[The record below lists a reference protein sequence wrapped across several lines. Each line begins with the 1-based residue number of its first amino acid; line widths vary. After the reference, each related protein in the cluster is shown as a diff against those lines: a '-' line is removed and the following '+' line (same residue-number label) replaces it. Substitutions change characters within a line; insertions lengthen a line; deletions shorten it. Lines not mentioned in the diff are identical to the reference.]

1 MSEFLRNQSCCDFVS
16 ALASAAPVPGGGGA
30 AAMAGALSAALC
42 SMAANLTVGKKKYA
56 DVEEDIKA
64 LMAEAETIRLRLL
77 ELIDEDATG
86 FEPLAKA
93 YAIPKDEPGRDEVM
107 EECLRTAAAAPAEI
121 FDLACRVI
129 EMQYDFAKKG
139 SRLMISDAAT
149 GASFARAAMEGAA
162 VNVKVNTRLMK
173 DRAYADK
180 IDAHIADSLKKYSAM
195 AEETIQYVWQQF

>member
-1 MSEFLRNQSCCDFVS
+1 MIELKDTTCNQFTH
-16 ALASAAPVPGGGGA
+16 LIASTAPAPGGGGA
-30 AAMAGALSAALC
+30 AALVGAVAVALGD
-42 SMAANLTVGKKKYA
+42 MVGEFTVGKKKYA

-180 IDAHIADSLKKYSAM
+180 IDAHIANSLKKYSAM
-195 AEETIQYVWQQF
+195 AEKTIQYVWQQF

>member
-1 MSEFLRNQSCCDFVS
+1 MAELKDTTCSQFTHLI
-16 ALASAAPVPGGGGA
+16 ASTAPAPGGGGA
-30 AAMAGALSAALC
+30 AALVGAVAVALGD
-42 SMAANLTVGKKKYA
+42 MVGEFTVGKKKYA

-77 ELIDEDATG
+77 ELINEDATG

>member
-1 MSEFLRNQSCCDFVS
+1 MIELKDTTCSQFTHLI
-16 ALASAAPVPGGGGA
+16 ASTAPAPGGGGA
-30 AAMAGALSAALC
+30 AALVGAVAVALGD
-42 SMAANLTVGKKKYA
+42 MVGEFTVGKKKYA

-180 IDAHIADSLKKYSAM
+180 IDAHIANSLKKYSAM
-195 AEETIQYVWQQF
+195 AEKTIQYVWQQF

>member
-1 MSEFLRNQSCCDFVS
+1 MTELKDTTCSQFTHLI
-16 ALASAAPVPGGGGA
+16 ASTAPAPGGGGA
-30 AAMAGALSAALC
+30 AALVGAVAVALGD
-42 SMAANLTVGKKKYA
+42 MVGEFTVGKKKYA

>member
-1 MSEFLRNQSCCDFVS
+1 MAELKDTTCSQFTHLI
-16 ALASAAPVPGGGGA
+16 ASTAPAPGGGGA
-30 AAMAGALSAALC
+30 AALVGAVAVALGD
-42 SMAANLTVGKKKYA
+42 MVGEFTVGKKKYA

>member
-1 MSEFLRNQSCCDFVS
+1 MTELKDTPCSQFTYLI
-16 ALASAAPVPGGGGA
+16 ASTAPAPGGGGA
-30 AAMAGALSAALC
+30 AALVGAVAVALGD
-42 SMAANLTVGKKKYA
+42 MVGEFTVGKKKYA

>member
-1 MSEFLRNQSCCDFVS
+1 MTELKNTTCSEFTHLI
-16 ALASAAPVPGGGGA
+16 ASTAPAPGGGGA
-30 AAMAGALSAALC
+30 AALVGAVAIALGD
-42 SMAANLTVGKKKYA
+42 MVGEFTVGKKKYA

-64 LMAEAETIRLRLL
+64 LMAEAESIRLRLL

-129 EMQYDFAKKG
+129 EMQYDFAGKG

-173 DRAYADK
+173 DRSYAEK
-180 IDAHIADSLKKYSAM
+180 IDAHIADSLKKYSAI